1 VHFFVT
7 RSRGQALI
15 ETAIV
20 LPVFLLVMFGVV
32 WALQAG
38 VLGERVEL
46 VARYGG
52 MVSARINPYQ
62 QYSVYAAY
70 TAAAGAP
77 LPTSC
82 VKPPSALIGNGGPL
96 AAPATATLPFW
107 QPSAGS
113 TATSTTC
120 GRTLANSSNLSAP
133 MLLGRTAIT
142 VEAANDSP
150 AMLVPVIG
158 TQRQRIATLNQFE
171 SPDMATLIGCYGE
184 LQAAFEHSVDP
195 STDTSP
201 TSIPSVI
208 GAPAA
213 GPLALSCGN

>member
-1 VHFFVT
+1 MHRFVT

-15 ETAIV
+15 ETALV
-20 LPVFLLVMFGVV
+20 LPLFLIVMFLVV
-32 WALQAG
+32 WGLQVG

-70 TAAAGAP
+70 SAASGAP

-82 VKPPSALIGNGGPL
+82 VTPPSGLVTNGGPL
-96 AAPATATLPFW
+96 AAPASPTQPFW

-113 TATSTTC
+113 TATSAIC
-120 GRTLANSSNLSAP
+120 GKALENSSALSAP

-142 VEAANDSP
+142 VEAANDTP
-150 AMLVPVIG
+150 AALVGIIG
-158 TQRQRIATLNQFE
+158 SQRRRVATLNQFE

-195 STDTSP
+195 STDASAT
-201 TSIPSVI
+201 TIPSVI

-213 GPLALSCGN
+213 GPLSLSCGS